1 GGVPPLELLLLPRLL
16 RRLARP
22 ALLVVEPAL
31 DRRRAGL
38 DALVRQLGLDDPPRL
53 LGLRRRGGVDE
64 ELVPVARDRE
74 APALELPGEAL
85 RLFAAEVEAE
95 ATEQRL
101 HIVLFGQLDSD
112 APVVAHVVG
121 AASPT
126 SARGRPNIHSDLPVW
141 SRNLVIPPSQKGQPA
156 PSRSAVST
164 SAASATTPSW
174 SRWRISSATAS
185 SAASRIS
192 SFVFGSCSWTAISS
206 LPSA

>member
-1 GGVPPLELLLLPRLL
+1 ACLLLGGRADDQVAEAAHDVVALALELVGELPRLAVRLPLDPHLPGGVPPLELLLLPRLL

-38 DALVRQLGLDDPPRL
+38 DALVCQLGLDDPPRL

-101 HIVLFGQLDSD
+101 HIALLGQLDSD

-126 SARGRPNIHSDLPVW
+126 SARGRPNILSDLPVW
-141 SRNLVIPPSQKGQPA
+141 SRNLVIPPSQKGQ
-156 PSRSAVST
+156 
-164 SAASATTPSW
+164 
-174 SRWRISSATAS
+174 
-185 SAASRIS
+185 
-192 SFVFGSCSWTAISS
+192 
-206 LPSA
+206 